1 MPCGLAAPSS
11 QALVGR
17 RRCHLP
23 FLHSGFNPWL
33 EPSRQT
39 TAFLTRPKVKTAHF
53 LNAERVEQR
62 KKVAEQSSQP
72 ASQRPRE
79 ALGWKQSSN
88 SKRCLRQ
95 GSVPALAAAVPCGY
109 AAACTAGLGSGRL
122 QP

>member
-1 MPCGLAAPSS
+1 MWLGCSILAGLGGTEAMSPP
-11 QALVGR
+11 
-17 RRCHLP
+17 LP
-23 FLHSGFNPWL
+23 PQWL
-33 EPSRQT
+33 ELSRQT

-72 ASQRPRE
+72 TSQRPGE

-95 GSVPALAAAVPCGY
+95 GSVPALAAAVPCSY
-109 AAACTAGLGSGRL
+109 AAACMAGLGSGGL
-122 QP
+122 QS